1 MRRSSIYRDGTSQS
15 PSRTRNRRVDLLRR
29 PRPPCG
35 PANTAGPQWL
45 DASRG
50 EATADY
56 APSLRSPWRAANV
69 KVVLHETVCRDHDE
83 SGGQPG
89 DFDTHRAQQI
99 VATQRPPDHPRRAGQ
114 HGEPERNAEN
124 DDIGAN
130 EKKRSGQ
137 GRRSEPAS

>member
-56 APSLRSPWRAANV
+56 APALRSPWRAAEEKIYGEFQGDNGV
-69 KVVLHETVCRDHDE
+69 PLAPKYLCERCADLLFSLTELGYCERPWEDQRELVREYAEMHADFK
-83 SGGQPG
+83 PG
-89 DFDTHRAQQI
+89 TK
-99 VATQRPPDHPRRAGQ
+99 T
-114 HGEPERNAEN
+114 
-124 DDIGAN
+124 
-130 EKKRSGQ
+130 
-137 GRRSEPAS
+137 